1 MYGGICMKTYFD
13 KKTDEI
19 KSYWY
24 KRCEKLLRK
33 CEKLEN
39 EADKLYEKAEEYLS
53 NGNELEWEEALK
65 EAIEKENH
73 ALGIKEALKE
83 LGFFLE

>member
-1 MYGGICMKTYFD
+1 MKTYFD
-13 KKTDEI
+13 KKTDEM

-39 EADKLYEKAEEYLS
+39 EADNLYKKAEEYLS
-53 NGNELEWEEALK
+53 NGNELEWKEALK
-65 EAIEKENH
+65 EAIKKENY

-83 LGFFLE
+83 LGFFLG

>member
-1 MYGGICMKTYFD
+1 MKTYFD

-39 EADKLYEKAEEYLS
+39 EADNLYEKAEEHLS
-53 NGNELEWEEALK
+53 NSNELEWEECLK
-65 EAIEKENH
+65 EAIEKENY

>member
-1 MYGGICMKTYFD
+1 MKTYFD
-13 KKTDEI
+13 KKTDEM

-33 CEKLEN
+33 CQKLES
-39 EADKLYEKAEEYLS
+39 EVDKLNEKAEEHLS

-65 EAIEKENH
+65 EAIEKENY

-83 LGFFLE
+83 LGFFSE

>member
-1 MYGGICMKTYFD
+1 MEVFVWKHILI

-33 CEKLEN
+33 CEKLES
-39 EADKLYEKAEEYLS
+39 EADKLNEKAEEHISLDWK
-53 NGNELEWEEALK
+53 GK
-65 EAIEKENH
+65 K
-73 ALGIKEALKE
+73 
-83 LGFFLE
+83 

>member
-1 MYGGICMKTYFD
+1 MKTYFD

-39 EADKLYEKAEEYLS
+39 EADKLNEKAEEHLS
-53 NGNELEWEEALK
+53 NGNELEWEEAIK
-65 EAIEKENH
+65 EAIEKENY

>member
-1 MYGGICMKTYFD
+1 MKTYFD

-24 KRCEKLLRK
+24 KRCEKLLKK
-33 CEKLEN
+33 CEKLES
-39 EADKLYEKAEEYLS
+39 EADKLNEKAEVHLS

-65 EAIEKENH
+65 EAIEKRTM
-73 ALGIKEALKE
+73 L
-83 LGFFLE
+83 